1 MKHNFRNSVVALLLV
16 TITLLSGLTSVLAD
30 SINEDDNINYTNIIN
45 LVIGQSYVFNYD
57 NDNVTDCTSKNTDS
71 VGAINNG
78 SIYAINYGT
87 SEVTVTTT
95 SSTYTYKV
103 NVIKKELE
111 NNNIFLYSKD
121 TTKLSLKNVFTE
133 DTEINEGLYPEP
145 SYKFTSENENIA
157 TVSEDGTIAA
167 KSEGTTNVTIKVGSD
182 KNVLTCKITVLS
194 PSLSS
199 ENEALNAGETKKI
212 NVNYC
217 ANQNINYVS
226 NDTSIV
232 TVDNN
237 GNITALRK
245 GTTTVTITVDDTV
258 LTLNVTVNN
267 NPVLNIS
274 KKTIYAGNSFNLK
287 IIGLVGNATFTSS
300 NSKVATV
307 DSNGKVT
314 CKSAGNSNISVI
326 ANGIELICT
335 ITVINPALNCTNKT
349 IYVKNSFTLKVV
361 KGLNGKANFKSSNN
375 KIAKADSKG
384 KITGYKAG
392 SCTIIV
398 KANGVT
404 LKCKVK
410 VINPTIKYKSKI
422 YIKNSTT
429 ISIRG
434 KVGKSTFKSSNKKVA
449 TVNSKGK
456 ITGKKKGTCTI
467 IIRTN
472 GVTLKRRITVINP
485 RLNKKTI
492 KLVQGKTF
500 KLKVY
505 GGNGKVKYSSNNNKI
520 ATVSKYGNIRAKY
533 AGSCKVTVIRNGI
546 NLVCKIKVTA
556 SKYPVGLKYNFKQT
570 KKNITRH
577 MSETFNLSSYY
588 KINNNA
594 KSLYNSKKCS
604 KKQYQNVKLTNLV
617 KFKSS
622 DNKVAS
628 VYANG
633 KIKAKTKG
641 NCTITVTLFNK
652 KTYTYSLKIA
662 DKLTEKTLKN
672 GKKVKCVYS
681 YNELLNE
688 IVNEGKEYNIK
699 GLKSPYYGYACMFEN
714 KFVPVELNFE
724 LKDGNTYNSEAEKL
738 GKNYIKKDRC
748 LFETLSFAT
757 EDYWSPYE
765 FNINKCKEINAMI
778 VLTRPKIKALR
789 SCYNEAMNIL
799 NSLKITT
806 LKSKNDRIASI
817 VSYVYNNFTYSLSD
831 SPTHKYIF
839 SKKENNVTNVSSLL
853 SKKGVCSDYSY
864 CTAYLCYL
872 SGVEC
877 YITISS
883 TDDHQINLVKAD
895 NGKYYFCDSITER
908 ILSGTRQLKDSDSTD
923 KGYKEYLNY
932 IKDCYKITTFSERSY
947 PCMTEEDKKDFN
959 SEVPTKEFIEWKY
972 GDCDFKNGCTYL
984 CDEDVLKSLGIKPT
998 N

>member
-16 TITLLSGLTSVLAD
+16 TITLLSSLTSVLAD
-30 SINEDDNINYTNIIN
+30 SISEDDNINYTNIIN

-57 NDNVTDCTSKNTDS
+57 NDNITNCTSENTDV

-87 SEVTVTTT
+87 SDVTVTTT
-95 SSTYTYKV
+95 NTTYTYKV
-103 NVIKKELE
+103 NVIRKKLVDTYVTILPTNSFKIEL
-111 NNNIFLYSKD
+111 D
-121 TTKLSLKNVFTE
+121 NVFPDGVE
-133 DTEINEGLYPEP
+133 KNNGLFPEP
-145 SYKFTSENENIA
+145 KYTFTSADESIA
-157 TVSEDGTIAA
+157 SVSDDGIVTG
-167 KSEGTTNVTIKVGSD
+167 KSEGETEIKVKFGSD
-182 KNVLTCKITVLS
+182 KHILNLYVTVDFPYIDLKDMTI
-194 PSLSS
+194 
-199 ENEALNAGETKKI
+199 NAGEKKRI
-212 NVNYC
+212 DYTRGAYQKMNCYSSDPSV
-217 ANQNINYVS
+217 ATI
-226 NDTSIV
+226 
-232 TVDNN
+232 DNKAC
-237 GNITALRK
+237 ITGIKK
-245 GTTTVTITVDDTV
+245 GTSTINIIIGDLRCTATITVKND
-258 LTLNVTVNN
+258 
-267 NPVLNIS
+267 PSLNITN
-274 KKTIYAGNSFNLK
+274 KTIYTGNSFNLK
-287 IIGLVGNATFTSS
+287 VIGLVGNATFTSS

-307 DSNGKVT
+307 NSNGKVT
-314 CKSAGNSNISVI
+314 CKSAGNSNI
-326 ANGIELICT
+326 
-335 ITVINPALNCTNKT
+335 TVI
-349 IYVKNSFTLKVV
+349 
-361 KGLNGKANFKSSNN
+361 
-375 KIAKADSKG
+375 
-384 KITGYKAG
+384 
-392 SCTIIV
+392 
-398 KANGVT
+398 ANGVT
-404 LKCKVK
+404 LKCKVR
-410 VINPTIKYKSKI
+410 VINPFIKYKSKI

-472 GVTLKRRITVINP
+472 GVTLKKRITVINP
-485 RLNKKTI
+485 KLNKNST

-505 GGNGKVKYSSNNNKI
+505 GGNGKVKYSSSNNRI

-533 AGSCKVTVIRNGI
+533 AGSCKVTIIRNGI
-546 NLVCKIKVTA
+546 KLVCKVKVTA

-594 KSLYNSKKCS
+594 KALYSSKKCS

-622 DNKVAS
+622 DNKVAT

-641 NCTITVTLFNK
+641 NCTITVTLYNK
-652 KTYTYSLKIA
+652 KTYTYNLKIA

-672 GKKVKCVYS
+672 GKKVKYVYS
-681 YNELLNE
+681 YKELLNE
-688 IVNEGKEYNIK
+688 IINEGKEYNIK

-714 KFVPVELNFE
+714 KFVPVVINYVKYGYKNECMLNNEAVKIGNDFFKKDKCLFSTLNF
-724 LKDGNTYNSEAEKL
+724 LSSSWKPSEFDIDE
-738 GKNYIKKDRC
+738 
-748 LFETLSFAT
+748 
-757 EDYWSPYE
+757 
-765 FNINKCKEINAMI
+765 CKEINTMV

-789 SCYNEAMNIL
+789 SCYNEAMETL

-806 LKSKNDRIASI
+806 LKSKNDKIASI
-817 VSYVYNNFTYSLSD
+817 VSYVYNNFTYSLKD
-831 SPTHKYIF
+831 SPNYNYV
-839 SKKENNVTNVSSLL
+839 SSLYENNLTSVSSLL

-877 YITISS
+877 YITVST

-895 NGKYYFCDSITER
+895 NGKYYFCDSIAER
-908 ILSGTRQLKDSDSTD
+908 ILSGTRQLKKIDSTD

-932 IKDCYKITTFSERSY
+932 IKTCYKITTFSERSY

-959 SEVPTKEFIEWKY
+959 TQVPTKEYIEWKY
-972 GDCDFKNGCTYL
+972 FTCEDTDGKFYDYRYF
-984 CDEDVLKSLGIKPT
+984 CDENVLKSLGIKPT

>member
-16 TITLLSGLTSVLAD
+16 TITLLSSLTSVLAD
-30 SINEDDNINYTNIIN
+30 SISEDDNINYTNIIN

-57 NDNVTDCTSKNTDS
+57 NDNITNCTSENTDV

-87 SEVTVTTT
+87 SDVTVTTT
-95 SSTYTYKV
+95 NTTYTYKV
-103 NVIKKELE
+103 NVIRKKLVDTYVTILPTNSFKIEL
-111 NNNIFLYSKD
+111 D
-121 TTKLSLKNVFTE
+121 NVFPDGVE
-133 DTEINEGLYPEP
+133 KNNGLFPEP
-145 SYKFTSENENIA
+145 KYTFTSADESIA
-157 TVSEDGTIAA
+157 SVSDDGIVTG
-167 KSEGTTNVTIKVGSD
+167 KSEGETEIKVKFGSD
-182 KNVLTCKITVLS
+182 KHILNLYVTVDFPYIDLKDMTI
-194 PSLSS
+194 
-199 ENEALNAGETKKI
+199 NAGEKKRI
-212 NVNYC
+212 DYTRGAYQKMNCYSSDPSV
-217 ANQNINYVS
+217 ATI
-226 NDTSIV
+226 
-232 TVDNN
+232 DNKAC
-237 GNITALRK
+237 ITGIKK
-245 GTTTVTITVDDTV
+245 GTSTINIIIGDLRCTATITVKND
-258 LTLNVTVNN
+258 
-267 NPVLNIS
+267 PSLNITN
-274 KKTIYAGNSFNLK
+274 KTIYTGNSFNLK
-287 IIGLVGNATFTSS
+287 VIGLVGNATFTSS
-300 NSKVATV
+300 NSKAATV
-307 DSNGKVT
+307 NSNGKVT
-314 CKSAGNSNISVI
+314 CKSAGNSNI
-326 ANGIELICT
+326 
-335 ITVINPALNCTNKT
+335 TVI
-349 IYVKNSFTLKVV
+349 
-361 KGLNGKANFKSSNN
+361 
-375 KIAKADSKG
+375 
-384 KITGYKAG
+384 
-392 SCTIIV
+392 
-398 KANGVT
+398 ANGVT
-404 LKCKVK
+404 LKCKVR
-410 VINPTIKYKSKI
+410 VINPFIKYKSKI

-485 RLNKKTI
+485 RLNKKSI

-505 GGNGKVKYSSNNNKI
+505 GGNGKVKYSSSNNRI

-533 AGSCKVTVIRNGI
+533 AGSCKVTIIRNGI
-546 NLVCKIKVTA
+546 KLVCKVKVTA

-588 KINNNA
+588 KIDSNA
-594 KSLYNSKKCS
+594 KALYKSKKCS

-641 NCTITVTLFNK
+641 NCTITVTLYNK
-652 KTYTYSLKIA
+652 KTYTYNLKIA

-672 GKKVKCVYS
+672 GKKVKYVYS

-699 GLKSPYYGYACMFEN
+699 GLKSPYYGYACMFKN
-714 KFVPVELNFE
+714 KFVPVVI
-724 LKDGNTYNSEAEKL
+724 
-738 GKNYIKKDRC
+738 NYVK
-748 LFETLSFAT
+748 
-757 EDYWSPYE
+757 YGY
-765 FNINKCKEINAMI
+765 
-778 VLTRPKIKALR
+778 
-789 SCYNEAMNIL
+789 
-799 NSLKITT
+799 
-806 LKSKNDRIASI
+806 KNDKIASI
-817 VSYVYNNFTYSLSD
+817 VSYVYNNFTYSLKD
-831 SPTHKYIF
+831 SPNYNYV
-839 SKKENNVTNVSSLL
+839 SSLYENNLTSVSSLL

-864 CTAYLCYL
+864 CTAYLCCL

-877 YITISS
+877 YITIST

-895 NGKYYFCDSITER
+895 NGKYYFCDSIAER

-932 IKDCYKITTFSERSY
+932 IKTCYKITTFSERSY
-947 PCMTEEDKKDFN
+947 PCMTEEAKKLYN
-959 SEVPTKEFIEWKY
+959 SETPTKEYIEWLY

-984 CDEDVLKSLGIKPT
+984 CDENVLKSLGIKPT

>member
-16 TITLLSGLTSVLAD
+16 TITLLSSLTSVLAD
-30 SINEDDNINYTNIIN
+30 SISEDDNINYTNIIN

-57 NDNVTDCTSKNTDS
+57 NDNITNCTSENTDV

-87 SEVTVTTT
+87 SDVTVTTT
-95 SSTYTYKV
+95 NTTYTYKV
-103 NVIKKELE
+103 NVIRKKLVDTYVTILPTNSFKIEL
-111 NNNIFLYSKD
+111 D
-121 TTKLSLKNVFTE
+121 NVFPDGVE
-133 DTEINEGLYPEP
+133 KNNGLFPEP
-145 SYKFTSENENIA
+145 KYTFTSADESIA
-157 TVSEDGTIAA
+157 SVSDDGIVTG
-167 KSEGTTNVTIKVGSD
+167 KSEGETEIKVKFGSD
-182 KNVLTCKITVLS
+182 KHILNLYVTVDFPYIDLKDMTI
-194 PSLSS
+194 
-199 ENEALNAGETKKI
+199 NAGEKKRI
-212 NVNYC
+212 DYTRGAYQKMNCYSSDPSV
-217 ANQNINYVS
+217 ATI
-226 NDTSIV
+226 
-232 TVDNN
+232 DNKAC
-237 GNITALRK
+237 ITGIKK
-245 GTTTVTITVDDTV
+245 GTSTINIIIGDLRCTATITVKND
-258 LTLNVTVNN
+258 
-267 NPVLNIS
+267 PSLNITN
-274 KKTIYAGNSFNLK
+274 KTIYTGNSFNLK
-287 IIGLVGNATFTSS
+287 VIGLVGNATFTSS
-300 NSKVATV
+300 NSKAATV
-307 DSNGKVT
+307 NSNGKVT
-314 CKSAGNSNISVI
+314 CKSAGNSNI
-326 ANGIELICT
+326 
-335 ITVINPALNCTNKT
+335 TVI
-349 IYVKNSFTLKVV
+349 
-361 KGLNGKANFKSSNN
+361 
-375 KIAKADSKG
+375 
-384 KITGYKAG
+384 
-392 SCTIIV
+392 
-398 KANGVT
+398 ANGVT
-404 LKCKVK
+404 LKCKVR
-410 VINPTIKYKSKI
+410 VINPFIKYKSKI

-434 KVGKSTFKSSNKKVA
+434 KVGKATFKSSNNKIA

-472 GVTLKRRITVINP
+472 GVTLKKRITVINP
-485 RLNKKTI
+485 KLNKNST

-505 GGNGKVKYSSNNNKI
+505 GGNGKVKYSSSNNRI

-533 AGSCKVTVIRNGI
+533 AGSCKVTIIRNGI
-546 NLVCKIKVTA
+546 KLVCKVKVTA
-556 SKYPVGLKYNFKQT
+556 SKYPVGLKYSFKQT

-588 KINNNA
+588 KIDSNA
-594 KSLYNSKKCS
+594 KALYKSKKCS

-622 DNKVAS
+622 DNKVAT

-641 NCTITVTLFNK
+641 NCTITVTLYNK
-652 KTYTYSLKIA
+652 KTYTYNLKIA

-672 GKKVKCVYS
+672 GKKVKYVYS

-699 GLKSPYYGYACMFEN
+699 GLKSPYYGYACMFKN
-714 KFVPVELNFE
+714 NFVPVELNFE

-738 GKNYIKKDRC
+738 AKDYIKKDRC
-748 LFETLSFAT
+748 LFETLSFST

-765 FNINKCKEINAMI
+765 FNINKCKEINAMV

-799 NSLKITT
+799 NSLKIDT

-872 SGVEC
+872 SSVEC
-877 YITISS
+877 YITIST

-895 NGKYYFCDSITER
+895 NGKYYFCDSIAER

-932 IKDCYKITTFSERSY
+932 IKTCYKITTFSERSY
-947 PCMTEEDKKDFN
+947 PCMTEEAKKLYN
-959 SEVPTKEFIEWKY
+959 SETPTKEYIEWLY

-984 CDEDVLKSLGIKPT
+984 CDENVLKSLGIKPT